1 MTVEE
6 GSRMTKRLY
15 VKTYGCQMNMSD
27 SEKMVGLMAAKGYQ
41 LTDDEKEADVLLV
54 NTCSIR
60 ERGEE
65 KLFSLLGQW
74 NMLKAEKPG
83 TLIGVTGCVAQQEKD
98 KVRKR
103 APYVDLVFG
112 THNFHDLPDLID
124 EVVAAGAPITRIGN
138 LKAPIP
144 DDLPTMREGK
154 YHAWV
159 PIIYGCSYFCTYCI
173 VPYTRGPYQSRRP
186 DAIVKEI
193 TDLVAEG
200 FKEFT
205 LLGQTVDKYGL
216 ELPEGEKTNL
226 AALLRRVSAI
236 PGVERIRF
244 LTSHPLDMTEELV
257 ATVAELPNVMEYFHF
272 PIQAGSDK
280 VLAEMK
286 RLYTVDQYREKVAM
300 IRRYIPDAV
309 ISGDLIVGFP
319 GETEEEFEETLK
331 IVDEIEFDSNNTA
344 SYSIRPWTPA
354 GKRQDQ
360 LDEDVKADRLRRL
373 NELTTEVAYRR
384 NRRLVGTV
392 QEVLVEGPSSKNPE
406 VFTGRTRGNKI
417 CFFPATSD
425 LEGQIVKVTITEAR
439 PFTLRGELVRT
450 AVPLEL
456 AL

>member
-1 MTVEE
+1 
-6 GSRMTKRLY
+6 MTKRLY

-41 LTDDEKEADVLLV
+41 LTDDEAEADVLLV

-65 KLFSLLGQW
+65 KLFSLLGHW
-74 NMLKAEKPG
+74 NQLKAQKPG
-83 TLIGVTGCVAQQEKD
+83 TMIGVTGCVAQQEKD
-98 KVRKR
+98 KIRKR
-103 APYVDLVFG
+103 APYVDLVVG
-112 THNFHDLPDLID
+112 THNFHDLPDLLD
-124 EVVAAGAPITRIGN
+124 EVVHTGAPITRIGN

-186 DAIVKEI
+186 EAIAREI
-193 TDLVAEG
+193 SDLVAEG

-216 ELPEGEKTNL
+216 DLPEAERTTL
-226 AALLRRVSAI
+226 AALLRLIAAL

-257 ATVAELPNVMEYFHF
+257 ATVASLPNVMEYFHF

-280 VLAEMK
+280 VLADMK
-286 RLYTVDQYREKVAM
+286 RLYTVEQYREKVAM
-300 IRRYIPDAV
+300 IRRYLPDAT

-319 GETEEEFEETLK
+319 GETEEEFAETLR
-331 IVDEIEFDSNNTA
+331 IVSEIEFDSNNTA
-344 SYSIRPWTPA
+344 AYSIRPWTPA
-354 GKRQDQ
+354 GKREDQ
-360 LDEDVKADRLRRL
+360 LPEEVKADRLRRL
-373 NELTTEVAYRR
+373 NELTTEVAYLR

-406 VFTGRTRGNKI
+406 VFTGRTRGNKP
-417 CFFPATSD
+417 CFFPGTPD
-425 LEGQIVKVTITEAR
+425 LVGRIVSVEITEAR
-439 PFTLRGELVRT
+439 PFTLKGELVRT
-450 AVPLEL
+450 AVPLEI
-456 AL
+456 AR

>member
-1 MTVEE
+1 MSEEE

-41 LTDDEKEADVLLV
+41 LTDDELEADVLLV

-74 NMLKAEKPG
+74 NQLKAHKPDL
-83 TLIGVTGCVAQQEKD
+83 LIGVTGCVAQQEKD

-124 EVVAAGAPITRIGN
+124 EVVNTGAPITRIGN

-186 DAIVKEI
+186 EAIAKEI

-216 ELPEGEKTNL
+216 DLPESEKTTL
-226 AALLRRVSAI
+226 AALLRLVSAI

-257 ATVAELPNVMEYFHF
+257 ATVAELKNVMEYFHF

-286 RLYTVDQYREKVAM
+286 RLYTVDQYREKVAL

-319 GETEEEFEETLK
+319 GETDEEFEETLK
-331 IVDEIEFDSNNTA
+331 IVDEIDFDSNNTA
-344 SYSIRPWTPA
+344 AYSIRPWTPA

-360 LDEDVKADRLRRL
+360 LDEDVKAERLRRL
-373 NELTTEVAYRR
+373 NELTTEVAFRR
-384 NRRLVGTV
+384 NRRLVGTI

-406 VFTGRTRGNKI
+406 VFMGRTRGNKQ
-417 CFFPATSD
+417 CFFPGTPD
-425 LEGQIVKVTITEAR
+425 LEGQIVKVEITEAR

>member
-1 MTVEE
+1 
-6 GSRMTKRLY
+6 MTKRLY

-41 LTDDEKEADVLLV
+41 LTDDEAEADVLLV
-54 NTCSIR
+54 NTCSVR

-65 KLFSLLGQW
+65 KLFSLLGHW
-74 NMLKAEKPG
+74 NQLKAQKPG
-83 TLIGVTGCVAQQEKD
+83 TMIGVTGCVAQQEKESI
-98 KVRKR
+98 RKR
-103 APYVDLVFG
+103 APYVDLVVG
-112 THNFHDLPDLID
+112 THNFHDLPDLLD
-124 EVVAAGAPITRIGN
+124 EVVHTGAPITRIGN

-186 DAIVKEI
+186 EAIAREI
-193 TDLVAEG
+193 SDLVAEG

-216 ELPEGEKTNL
+216 DLPEAERTTL
-226 AALLRRVSAI
+226 AALLRLIAAL

-257 ATVAELPNVMEYFHF
+257 ATVASLPNVMEYFHF

-280 VLAEMK
+280 VLADMK
-286 RLYTVDQYREKVAM
+286 RLYTVEQYREKVAM
-300 IRRYIPDAV
+300 IRRYLPDAT

-319 GETEEEFEETLK
+319 GETEEEFAETLR
-331 IVDEIEFDSNNTA
+331 IVSEIEFDSNNTA
-344 SYSIRPWTPA
+344 AYSIRPWTPA
-354 GKRQDQ
+354 GKREDQ
-360 LDEDVKADRLRRL
+360 LPEEVKADRLRRL
-373 NELTTEVAYRR
+373 NELTTEVAYLR

-406 VFTGRTRGNKI
+406 VFTGRTRGNKP
-417 CFFPATSD
+417 CFFPGTPD
-425 LEGQIVKVTITEAR
+425 LVGRIVSVEITEAR
-439 PFTLRGELVRT
+439 PFTLKGELVRT
-450 AVPLEL
+450 AVPLEI
-456 AL
+456 AR